1 MSLNWKEIDLVLE
14 ELELEGSFIQQIVQP
29 GYDTLAL
36 HTYKGGIS
44 KTILIC
50 LASGACRIHQTW
62 TAAPKSGKP
71 LRFMELLKSRI
82 KGARINSI
90 RQLGQ
95 ERIIKVELS
104 RCGEI
109 LFLYIRLW
117 SNAANIIL
125 TDTAGFILDSFYRR
139 PAKGEVSG
147 GIFAEPAF
155 SSKSEESDS
164 FYRRPARGEMS
175 GGSFIEPDI
184 VPPDKMPNGSL
195 TEPDI
200 DSPPPPP
207 DRGHREWTVREFRE
221 LEDCEG
227 LSFNQKVDRWY
238 REHGGRLSLES
249 LLEQAERFYTSRHSR
264 MEAALRRLEQKRDGF
279 LQNQQWRYY
288 GDLILAYGHLIDG
301 SQNYLECE
309 DFEGGAPIRI
319 AIDPKKSAQEN
330 AARYYSTY
338 KKSVSGLADLEHDI
352 QKARRELL
360 DLEATYQQLRQEPN
374 PLRLQ
379 QLLRNQTRPRQQEE
393 KKRPGLCY
401 QIDGWTILVGRTAAE
416 NDELLRRHVKGLD
429 HWFHTRDH
437 AGGYVFVKNR
447 PGKTLPLKIMLCAGN
462 LAVHHSK
469 ARKAGKA
476 DLYYTQVKHLRR
488 ARGGPKGLVLP
499 SQEKNLFIELDRE
512 ILREL
517 DSALTS

>member
-1 MSLNWKEIDLVLE
+1 MSLNWKEIDLILE
-14 ELELEGSFIQQIVQP
+14 ELDLEGSFIQQIVQP

-36 HTYKGGIS
+36 HTYKNGIS

-62 TAAPKSGKP
+62 TAVPKSSKP

-95 ERIIKVELS
+95 ERIIKVALS
-104 RCGEI
+104 HCGEN
-109 LFLYIRLW
+109 LLLYIRLW

-125 TDTAGFILDSFYRR
+125 TDTAGYILDSFYRR
-139 PAKGEVSG
+139 PGK
-147 GIFAEPAF
+147 
-155 SSKSEESDS
+155 
-164 FYRRPARGEMS
+164 GEMS

-184 VPPDKMPNGSL
+184 APPDKMPKDSF
-195 TEPDI
+195 TEQDI
-200 DSPPPPP
+200 ASPAPQPN
-207 DRGHREWTVREFRE
+207 RSHREWTVRDFQE
-221 LEDCEG
+221 LPESEG
-227 LSFNQKVDRWY
+227 MSFNQKVDRWY
-238 REHGGRLSLES
+238 REHGGQLSLES

-264 MEAALRRLEQKRDGF
+264 MEAALQRLEQKRDGF
-279 LQNQQWRYY
+279 LQNQQWRHY

-309 DFEGGAPIRI
+309 DFEGGALIRI
-319 AIDPKKSAQEN
+319 TIDPKKSAQEN
-330 AARYYSTY
+330 AATYYNTY

-360 DLEATYQQLRQEPN
+360 DLEATYRQLCQEPN
-374 PLRLQ
+374 PIRLQ
-379 QLLRNQTRPRQQEE
+379 QLLRKQTRPKQQEE
-393 KKRPGLCY
+393 KKRPGLSY

-469 ARKAGKA
+469 ARKSGKA

-488 ARGGPKGLVLP
+488 AKGGPKGLVLP
-499 SQEKNLFIELDRE
+499 SQEKNLFIELDKE
-512 ILREL
+512 ILKEL
-517 DSALTS
+517 ESALTS